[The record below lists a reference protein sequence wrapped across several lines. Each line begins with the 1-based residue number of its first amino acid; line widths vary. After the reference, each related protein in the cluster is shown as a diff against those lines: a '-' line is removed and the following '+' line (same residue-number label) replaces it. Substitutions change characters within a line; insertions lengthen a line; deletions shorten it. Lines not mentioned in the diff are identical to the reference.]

1 MEVLI
6 YVFNVMVIDFLNG
19 EVIKVVFKEVDG
31 KKVCVF
37 KKIGEVLD
45 K

>member
-6 YVFNVMVIDFLNG
+6 YVFNVMVVDFIG
-19 EVIKVVFKEVDG
+19 VVGWVGYKEVDG